1 MRARERAL
9 TFAREM
15 KSYLS
20 TPRLIAGLLSIAG
33 IFWAARLLSF
43 FVSPIAAL
51 VALPGYLIWGLWIWR
66 ALSSEPKP
74 VFLITWLFSM
84 VWHLALFLTAPLI
97 SGLMHD
103 APFIRVYAGSALL
116 LSFVGFLAEARQSS
130 STVVTSQA
138 F

>member
-1 MRARERAL
+1 
-9 TFAREM
+9 M
-15 KSYLS
+15 KTYLS

-74 VFLITWLFSM
+74 VFVITWLFSM
-84 VWHLALFLTAPLI
+84 VWHLAIVLTAPLI

-103 APFIRVYAGSALL
+103 APFIRLYAVSALL
-116 LSFVGFLAEARQSS
+116 LSLVGFLAEIRQKPKANK
-130 STVVTSQA
+130 TLHPTAGNAPV
-138 F
+138 